1 MIAAAPWTGV
11 RGKWWNAAGDAMA
24 APSAPRVATWRVP
37 YHQAGRGTP
46 FPPWGCGFAVIV
58 LPCPATTDPRRECH
72 LWRLARVYQGEKRC
86 KVSNSRSLNHL
97 FGTRGCL
104 RASVRRFGRGS
115 SSGGYP
121 CSQSNHCGR
130 AVGLGAIAPCAWAP
144 MRRSRRRL
152 PVANLG
158 AFTWMIS
165 NCAKSHARWLARGC
179 KACPRGRCRGERSR
193 RRRLVKKLAWRGRS
207 CELSA
212 IRGFGNGQACV
223 SKGPS
228 WRLPKR
234 GC

>member
-1 MIAAAPWTGV
+1 MTAAAPWTGV
-11 RGKWWNAAGDAMA
+11 RGKRWDARGRCDGGA
-24 APSAPRVATWRVP
+24 ICTPRRYFVGALPPSRSRDAFSASGTQLRCLRFALPGNYRPAVRVP
-37 YHQAGRGTP
+37 
-46 FPPWGCGFAVIV
+46 C
-58 LPCPATTDPRRECH
+58 
-72 LWRLARVYQGEKRC
+72 LAARKGEKRC

-158 AFTWMIS
+158 AFMRMIS
-165 NCAKSHARWLARGC
+165 NCAKSHVRWLARGS
-179 KACPRGRCRGERSR
+179 KACPGGR
-193 RRRLVKKLAWRGRS
+193 
-207 CELSA
+207 
-212 IRGFGNGQACV
+212 
-223 SKGPS
+223 
-228 WRLPKR
+228 
-234 GC
+234 